1 MLAAAESGIP
11 NMKILRALLVSLVAG
26 LLAPGVTLARDD
38 AALDAR
44 TIVTRAIE
52 HWRDVSSYSVFDM
65 SIHRPDWERTLRMRI
80 WTQGLK
86 SSLVRVISPPKDA
99 GNATLI
105 KNDEM
110 WSFTPKINRIIKIP
124 SSMMHQSWM
133 GSDFSNNDVS
143 RSDDIIDQYDH
154 KLIKTEQQDGHSVY
168 TIESVPHEDAPVV
181 WGKEILRVRDD
192 FVMLAHDFYDQEGRM
207 VKRMRSS
214 DIREMGGKT
223 VAAVERMTQV
233 EKPQEWTEI
242 RLLEARYGIKVPP
255 TTFTLSNLRNPRL

>member
-1 MLAAAESGIP
+1 MQ
-11 NMKILRALLVSLVAG
+11 ILRALLAPLLATV
-26 LLAPGVTLARDD
+26 LAPG
-38 AALDAR
+38 AAFAQDRASLDAR

-52 HWRDVSSYSVFDM
+52 HWRDVSSYSLFDM
-65 SIHRPDWERTLRMRI
+65 SIHRPDWARTLRMRI

-86 SSLVRVISPPKDA
+86 SSLVRVVSPPKDA

-105 KNDEM
+105 KDDQM

-143 RSDDIIDQYDH
+143 RADDIIDQYDH
-154 KLIKTEQQDGHSVY
+154 KLIKTEQQDRHSVY

-192 FVMLAHDFYDQEGRM
+192 FVMLEHDFYDQEGRL
-207 VKRMRSS
+207 VKRMLAS
-214 DIREMGGKT
+214 DIRQMGGKT

-233 EKPQEWTEI
+233 EKPQDWTEI
-242 RLLEARYGIKVPP
+242 HLLEARYKIEVPP
-255 TTFTLSNLRNPRL
+255 TTFTLSNLRNPRR

>member
-1 MLAAAESGIP
+1 MQ
-11 NMKILRALLVSLVAG
+11 ILRAILAPILAG
-26 LLAPGVTLARDD
+26 LLAPGPALAQDS
-38 AALDAR
+38 AAPDAR
-44 TIVTRAIE
+44 AIVTRAIE
-52 HWRDVSSYSVFDM
+52 HWRDVSSYSVLDM
-65 SIHRPDWERTLRMRI
+65 SIHRPDWQRTLRMRI

-86 SSLVRVISPPKDA
+86 SSLVRVTAPAKDA

-105 KNDEM
+105 KDDEM

-143 RSDDIIDQYDH
+143 RSDDIIDQYQH
-154 KLIKTEQQDGHSVY
+154 RLLKTEQQDGHSVY

-181 WGKEILRVRDD
+181 WGREVLRVRDD
-192 FVMLAHDFYDQEGRM
+192 FVMLEHEFYDQEGRL

-223 VAAVERMTQV
+223 VAGVERMTQV
-233 EKPQEWTEI
+233 ERPGDWTEI
-242 RLLEARYGIKVPP
+242 RLLEAHYRIEVPP